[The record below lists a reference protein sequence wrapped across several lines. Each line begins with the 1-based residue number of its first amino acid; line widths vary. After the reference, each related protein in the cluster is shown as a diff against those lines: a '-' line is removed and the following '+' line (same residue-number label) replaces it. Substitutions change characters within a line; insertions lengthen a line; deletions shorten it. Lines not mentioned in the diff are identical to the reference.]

1 MAKYRS
7 NYSKKP
13 LIITGAAG
21 LGLIVLAAALVITG
35 AVGLSGKAD
44 GSDGIQVGV
53 SSAGI
58 IGISDKASS
67 EPDATVPPLNGG
79 NDSKLVGVWVRN
91 IHSDYRYF
99 LSFKDDGSY
108 SYVQISDS
116 TITTV
121 KGSYTTFNGRVYL
134 TNLVDDR
141 DKQLKDQSMGYS
153 FGIDNDGEYLSI
165 ATILIIFAE
174 SDDEPKE
181 GTPTQFWRS

>member
-13 LIITGAAG
+13 LIIAGAAR
-21 LGLIVLAAALVITG
+21 LGVIALAAALVITG
-35 AVGLSGKAD
+35 VVGLSSKAD
-44 GSDGIQVGV
+44 GSDGIQVGI
-53 SSAGI
+53 SSVGVV
-58 IGISDKASS
+58 GFSDNASLPP
-67 EPDATVPPLNGG
+67 EPTSPPLNGG

-108 SYVQISDS
+108 SYVQISGS

-121 KGSYTTFNGRVYL
+121 KGSYTTSNGRVYL

-141 DKQLKDQSMGYS
+141 EKQLKDQSMGYS
-153 FGIDNDGEYLSI
+153 FGIDSDGEYLSI